1 LLIPR
6 RVIELDKPWT
16 RTVPFSLGVVGE
28 GRILFTAGITARDS
42 DGEVIG
48 RGDMRAQM
56 EQCFLNVG
64 DVLHAA
70 GTDFG
75 NVLKWTMYTTD
86 IDEFSKNADV
96 YKRHFINSPASTL
109 VEVRRLI
116 FPEMLDHV
124 CFMRVTCHRHNVL
137 QKKVS
142 RTFVL
147 AISSGDWP

>member
-1 LLIPR
+1 MLR
-6 RVIELDKPWT
+6 KVIELDKPWT

-48 RGDMRAQM
+48 KGDMRAQM
-56 EQCFLNVG
+56 EQCFRNVG
-64 DVLHAA
+64 DVLRAA

-86 IDEFSKNADV
+86 IDEFSNNADV

-116 FPEMLDHV
+116 FPEMLLDHV
-124 CFMRVTCHRHNVL
+124 CFMRVTSHRHNVPRNMFL
-137 QKKVS
+137 
-142 RTFVL
+142 
-147 AISSGDWP
+147 

>member
-1 LLIPR
+1 M
-6 RVIELDKPWT
+6 
-16 RTVPFSLGVVGE
+16 VPFSLGVVGE

-48 RGDMRAQM
+48 KGDMRAQM
-56 EQCFLNVG
+56 EQCFRNVG

-116 FPEMLDHV
+116 FPEMLV
-124 CFMRVTCHRHNVL
+124 EIEAVASL
-137 QKKVS
+137 
-142 RTFVL
+142 
-147 AISSGDWP
+147 P